1 MPALTLD
8 ALLRSLKKKTAQA
21 PDAVYL
27 LYGDEDVL
35 KDEAVRALLDSAVGA
50 DRDFNLD
57 VRYAPDLTPESF
69 HALVNTLPML
79 AERRA
84 VVVRGVEQLGK
95 RKTKLRDE
103 LLRYLAAP
111 NPTTVLVLV
120 VAAGEEPDAE
130 VVRASTAVALEPL
143 PAERVPRWIQ
153 HYAATLGLTL
163 APDAAELLLGAVGN
177 DLSTL
182 ARELE
187 KLASL
192 TAGTGRPIAAEDVTS
207 LVGVRRGETLYDL
220 VHAALERRAA
230 RAAQLVE
237 PVLEQAGM
245 SGVKILSLLG
255 THLVGTAVARA
266 ERDRGGAGGGGPKGA
281 AWPDP
286 AFRPLL
292 AARPYGLRGYKE
304 EAAHWSRWSGLW
316 TAAELSQALRA
327 ALAADNALKT
337 ATVSDDRGIMT
348 QLVLGFAKLNQE
360 AA

>member
-8 ALLRSLKKKTAQA
+8 ALLRGLKKKGAPPA
-21 PDAVYL
+21 PDPVYL
-27 LYGDEDVL
+27 LHGDEEVL
-35 KDEAVRALLDSAVGA
+35 KDEAIRALLDAAVGSN
-50 DRDFNLD
+50 RDFNLD
-57 VRYAPDLTPESF
+57 VRYAADLTPESF
-69 HALVNTLPML
+69 HALVNTPPML
-79 AERRA
+79 ADRRA

-103 LLRYLAAP
+103 VIRYLTDP

-130 VVRASTAVALEPL
+130 LARGSTAVLLEPL
-143 PAERVPRWIQ
+143 AADRVPRWLQ
-153 HYAATLGLTL
+153 HHASTLGVTL
-163 APDAAELLLGAVGN
+163 APDAAELLLNAVGN

-192 TAGTGRPIAAEDVTS
+192 AAGAGRAVTPDDVTS
-207 LVGVRRGETLYDL
+207 LVGVRRGETIYDL
-220 VHAALERRAA
+220 VHAAMERRVA
-230 RAAQLVE
+230 RAAQLVD

-266 ERDRGGAGGGGPKGA
+266 ERDRGAPA
-281 AWPDP
+281 PRLPDLVL
-286 AFRPLL
+286 RQLL

-304 EAAHWSRWSGLW
+304 EAAHWSRWSDLW
-316 TAAELSQALRA
+316 SAAELRNALRA

-337 ATVSDDRGIMT
+337 ATVSDDRGIVT
-348 QLVLGFAKLNQE
+348 QLVLGFAKLDRE

>member
-8 ALLRSLKKKTAQA
+8 ALLRSLKKKGA
-21 PDAVYL
+21 PPVPDPVYL
-27 LYGDEDVL
+27 LHGDEDVL
-35 KDEAVRALLDSAVGA
+35 KDEALHALLDAAVGTN
-50 DRDFNLD
+50 RDFNLD
-57 VRYAPDLTPESF
+57 VRYAADLTPESF
-69 HALVNTLPML
+69 HALVNTPPML

-84 VVVRGVEQLGK
+84 VVIRGVEQLGK

-103 LLRYLAAP
+103 ALRYLTDP

-120 VAAGEEPDAE
+120 VAAGEDPDAE
-130 VVRASTAVALEPL
+130 LVRGSTTVLLEALG
-143 PAERVPRWIQ
+143 AERVPRWLQ
-153 HYAATLGLTL
+153 HHAATLGVTI
-163 APDAAELLLGAVGN
+163 APDAADLLLKAVGS

-192 TAGTGRPIAAEDVTS
+192 ARGAGRPVSAEDVTS
-207 LVGVRRGETLYDL
+207 LVGVRRGETIYDL

-230 RAAQLVE
+230 QAARLVE
-237 PVLEQAGM
+237 PVLEQSGM

-266 ERDRGGAGGGGPKGA
+266 ERDRGAHA
-281 AWPDP
+281 ARLPDIV
-286 AFRPLL
+286 FRQLL

-304 EAAHWSRWSGLW
+304 EAAHWSRWSELW
-316 TAAELSQALRA
+316 SAAELSQALRA

-337 ATVSDDRGIMT
+337 ATVSDDRGIVM
-348 QLVLGFAKLNQE
+348 QLVLGFAKMNRE

>member
-8 ALLRSLKKKTAQA
+8 ALLRSLKKKAAPPA
-21 PDAVYL
+21 PDPVYL
-27 LYGDEDVL
+27 LHGDEEVL
-35 KDEAVRALLDSAVGA
+35 KDEAIRALLDAAVGSN
-50 DRDFNLD
+50 RDFNLD
-57 VRYAPDLTPESF
+57 VRYAADLTPESF
-69 HALVNTLPML
+69 HALVNTPPML
-79 AERRA
+79 ADRRA

-103 LLRYLAAP
+103 VIRYLTDP

-130 VVRASTAVALEPL
+130 LARGSTAVLLEPL
-143 PAERVPRWIQ
+143 AADRVPRWLQ
-153 HYAATLGLTL
+153 HHASTLGVTL
-163 APDAAELLLGAVGN
+163 APDAAELLLNAVGN

-192 TAGTGRPIAAEDVTS
+192 AAGAGRAVTPDDVTS
-207 LVGVRRGETLYDL
+207 LVGVRRGETIYDL
-220 VHAALERRAA
+220 VHAAMERRVA
-230 RAAQLVE
+230 RAAQLVD

-266 ERDRGGAGGGGPKGA
+266 ERDRGTTAPRL
-281 AWPDP
+281 PDLV
-286 AFRPLL
+286 FRQLL

-304 EAAHWSRWSGLW
+304 EAAHWSRWSDLW
-316 TAAELSQALRA
+316 SAAELSNALRA

-337 ATVSDDRGIMT
+337 ATVSDDRGIVT
-348 QLVLGFAKLNQE
+348 QLVLGFAKLDRE